1 MSICV
6 LSGDWRFP
14 DEGKRQQG
22 NGKAGSSK
30 GKEPAEGGGGGS
42 REGGGTKLG
51 EISEPVRD
59 VVRRCLKVEPGERP
73 DVDELIEMVEDVV
86 AQLPEDEAVLE
97 D

>member
-1 MSICV
+1 M

-22 NGKAGSSK
+22 NGKAGSSNSK
-30 GKEPAEGGGGGS
+30 GKEPAGGGS

-51 EISEPVRD
+51 EISEPVRE